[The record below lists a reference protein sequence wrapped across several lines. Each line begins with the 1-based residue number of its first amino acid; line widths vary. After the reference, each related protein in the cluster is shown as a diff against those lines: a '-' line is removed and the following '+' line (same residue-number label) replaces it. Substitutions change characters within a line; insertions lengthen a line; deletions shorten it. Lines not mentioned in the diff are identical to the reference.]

1 MNSDKTIG
9 HYRHLLAAVAA
20 ALVLAG
26 CATTAP
32 PEPEE
37 APAANIAVEEDIG
50 FRITEEVAIA
60 DTVRLQYDD
69 ALRLLEQGLVDQG
82 IAGLTAVTELAP
94 GLAAPRIDLGV
105 AHHVAGDLDAAAM
118 HLGKA
123 IELNPNHPVAHT
135 ELGIVHRKAGRFDE
149 ARDSYETAL
158 DIFPGYHHARR
169 NLAIL
174 CDLYLADLECALDNY
189 EAYMTTVPGDKEVEM
204 WMADVRYRIGQ

>member
-1 MNSDKTIG
+1 MHSEVTIG
-9 HYRHLLAAVAA
+9 HYRHGIAALAA

-26 CATTAP
+26 CASAP

-37 APAANIAVEEDIG
+37 APIANIAVEEDIG
-50 FRITEEVAIA
+50 FQITEEIAIEES
-60 DTVRLQYDD
+60 VRMQYDD

-82 IAGLTAVTELAP
+82 IAGLTAVTEAAP
-94 GLAAPRIDLGV
+94 TLAAPRIDLGV
-105 AHHVAGDLDAAAM
+105 AHHVAGDLEAAAM
-118 HLGKA
+118 HLEKA

-135 ELGIVHRKAGRFDE
+135 ELGIVHRKAGRFAE

-174 CDLYLADLECALDNY
+174 CDLYLADLSCALDNY
-189 EAYMTTVPGDKEVEM
+189 EAYMATVPGDKEVEM
-204 WMADVRYRIGQ
+204 WMADVRYRLDQ